1 MAQKS
6 SKLIREFSSGGIV
19 FNNEGYVL
27 LTRAGSLRDKS
38 QFHWKFPK
46 GHLDPGETTKEAAV
60 RQVCEET
67 GVRVKIIEKVGK
79 SKYVFPK
86 HGERIFKIVT
96 YFLMEYVSG
105 KPKPQEGEI
114 QEVRWVAPEGALK
127 MLSFSPDRELLKK
140 ALGMVESRK

>member
-19 FNNEGYVL
+19 FNDKGDVL
-27 LTRAGSLRDKS
+27 LTRAGSLRDKT

-46 GHLDPGETTKEAAV
+46 GHVDPGETTKEAAV
-60 RQVCEET
+60 REVHEEA
-67 GVRVKIIEKVGK
+67 GVKAKIIEKVGD
-79 SKYVFPK
+79 SKYAFPM

-96 YFLMEYVSG
+96 YFLMDYVSG
-105 KPKPQEGEI
+105 KIKPQEGEI
-114 QEVRWVAPEGALK
+114 QEVRWVAPEEALK

-140 ALGMVESRK
+140 ALEMLESR